1 METCAKRL
9 RVPAISLLLAA
20 LVLLPSHVTVK
31 AGNPYTAAYCSSS
44 ENLFWFLH
52 VSDLHI
58 GARGT
63 TDSTRLQWLVTTA
76 RNVIKPQFVV
86 ATGDLTDSTNG
97 NLFGIPNGPYQ
108 AEWDQYKAILT
119 AANAGPDFYYDLPG
133 NHDAY
138 SDRYYAYYLA
148 NSVQGRAGKGP
159 QLSWTYE
166 QGGRT
171 YHFLGVN
178 SAGNDGRAF
187 SLSFPYGDY
196 AGLDPA
202 ELSFINQKFAAHAD
216 AALTLVFGH
225 HPVTDTGASDDTW
238 LFYGHQEF
246 ISALDDNRAS
256 TYNYGH
262 THDYSQAL
270 FTGNAYTGSMANGGI
285 HYYNVKSLGK
295 DSGSYYSVVAIDC
308 NGLSSMTPSSGA
320 WPVVLITAPV
330 DKYIGGAVNPYAYTV
345 PASSANFIRAL
356 VFDTA
361 ASPQVSYRIDGAT
374 TWSSMT
380 RVASGSPVWQGPW
393 NASGLAPGDHTIEVR
408 AVSATTVS
416 DSIKVQINGTAG
428 NRAPVAADESYT
440 TAYQTALSVSAPG
453 VLGND
458 TDADGDTLGAE
469 LAAGPAHAQSF
480 TLNAD
485 GSFAYT
491 PATGYSGT
499 DSFTYTAHDGKAS
512 SAPATVSVTV
522 KPQTDTVT
530 VVTATWTRRTQ
541 TLSITATSSAAPS
554 AGLTASGVGFS
565 GLMTYST
572 KTKRYTYQ
580 KVVSP
585 APPSVTVTSTKGG
598 SATKTVT
605 TK

>member
-31 AGNPYTAAYCSSS
+31 AGNPYTAEYCSSS

-63 TDSTRLQWLVTTA
+63 TDSSRLQWLVTTA
-76 RNVIKPQFVV
+76 RNVIKPVFIV

-108 AEWDQYKAILT
+108 AEWDQYKSIL
-119 AANAGPDFYYDLPG
+119 ANAGVDATFFYDLPG

-138 SDRYYAYYLA
+138 SDRDFNYYRA

-166 QGGRT
+166 HGGRT

-196 AGLDPA
+196 AGLDQTELA
-202 ELSFINQKFAAHAD
+202 FIGSELSANVGS
-216 AALTLVFGH
+216 ALTLVFGH

-256 TYNYGH
+256 AYHYGH
-262 THDYSQAL
+262 THRYSQAL
-270 FTGNAYTGSMANGGI
+270 FTGSDDTGWMGGGGI
-285 HYYNVKSLGK
+285 HYYNVRSLGK

-308 NGLSSMTPSSGA
+308 NGLSSITPSSGA

-345 PASSANFIRAL
+345 PGASANFVRAL

-361 ASPQVSYRIDGAT
+361 ASPQVSYRIDGGT
-374 TWSSMT
+374 TWYPMT

-393 NASGLAPGDHTIEVR
+393 NASALAAGDHTIEVR

-416 DSIKVQINGTAG
+416 DSIKVGVTSAAP
-428 NRAPVAADESYT
+428 NRAPVANPDTYT
-440 TAYQTALSVSAPG
+440 TGFQTGLNVAAPG
-453 VLGND
+453 VLANDSDPDGNPL
-458 TDADGDTLGAE
+458 TASLSAPASNGTVSLGS
-469 LAAGPAHAQSF
+469 GGGF
-480 TLNAD
+480 T
-485 GSFAYT
+485 YT
-491 PATGYSGT
+491 PATGYSGL
-499 DSFTYTAHDGKAS
+499 DSFTYTASDGTAT
-512 SAPATVSVTV
+512 SAPVTV
-522 KPQTDTVT
+522 TITVNAAPTADTVT
-530 VVTATWTRRTQ
+530 ILSATYNSRRS
-541 TLSITATSSAAPS
+541 TLSVSATSSAQPNAVLTVV
-554 AGLTASGVGFS
+554 GLGQ
-565 GLMTYST
+565 MTYKT
-572 KTKRYTYQ
+572 KTKTYTFTATVTP
-580 KVVSP
+580 KP
-585 APPSVTVTSTKGG
+585 ASVTVRSSLFG
-598 SATKTVT
+598 SATAIVN
-605 TK
+605 